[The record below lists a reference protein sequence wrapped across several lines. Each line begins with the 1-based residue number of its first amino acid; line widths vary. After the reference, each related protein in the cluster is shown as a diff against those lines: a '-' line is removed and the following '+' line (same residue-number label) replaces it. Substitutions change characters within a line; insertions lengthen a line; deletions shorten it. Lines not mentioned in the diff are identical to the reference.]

1 MHVPGA
7 ALSNV
12 LLITGSPGRQQLEK
26 CCVQTSGS
34 GSWRAHARLASRLAA
49 HSSPAVFYMR
59 RHLHA
64 LLCNVV
70 AVIRAH
76 TNAVGFQAVPNAN
89 VTHIVLT
96 MICE

>member
-1 MHVPGA
+1 
-7 ALSNV
+7 
-12 LLITGSPGRQQLEK
+12 
-26 CCVQTSGS
+26 
-34 GSWRAHARLASRLAA
+34 
-49 HSSPAVFYMR
+49 MR